1 VDSSPKRQRTGSIG
15 DDVIVVEDSDPEVVP
30 GPSKSVSQRD
40 NSGHGV
46 MTEIEAE
53 KVGGDER
60 TLDPRKVL
68 KLFRVDQ
75 KKLA

>member
-1 VDSSPKRQRTGSIG
+1 
-15 DDVIVVEDSDPEVVP
+15 
-30 GPSKSVSQRD
+30 VSQND
-40 NSGHGV
+40 NGGHET

-53 KVGGDER
+53 NVDGDER
-60 TLDPRKVL
+60 TLHPGTVL